1 MRQFIRKGEGL
12 HMQLKGHYP
21 CDPDLLTGV
30 FNTLV
35 QEIENKRYILQP
47 MKRVGAKEEDTVPR
61 NC

>member
-1 MRQFIRKGEGL
+1 
-12 HMQLKGHYP
+12 MQLKGHYP

-47 MKRVGAKEEDTVPR
+47 MKRIGAKEEDTVPR